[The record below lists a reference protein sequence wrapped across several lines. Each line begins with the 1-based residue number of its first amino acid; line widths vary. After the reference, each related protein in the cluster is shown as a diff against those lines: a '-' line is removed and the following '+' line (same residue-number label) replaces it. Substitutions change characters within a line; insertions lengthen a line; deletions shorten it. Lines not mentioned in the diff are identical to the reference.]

1 MESERYDRRESQR
14 DSEYVKDLRCCCW
27 FEDEGDNM
35 TRTVGCVKELRE
47 ADSQQGSGASSYI
60 GLDSASHLNK
70 LRSSFC
76 PESLQE
82 SGSANTLTSVF

>member
-27 FEDEGDNM
+27 FEDEGDNVI
-35 TRTVGCVKELRE
+35 RTVGYVKELRE
-47 ADSQQGSGASSYI
+47 ADSHQGSEASSYI
-60 GLDSASHLNK
+60 GLGSASHLNE

-76 PESLQE
+76 PQSLQE
-82 SGSANTLTSVF
+82 SGLANTLTSVF